1 MEQLN
6 EIRMIKHSMY
16 VKNKCHDG
24 DNNLINHINTSTY
37 KWPKK
42 TLLIASDSIMNDID
56 EKRLSRNWNVKV
68 RCFSGATVDHMK
80 DYLKPLLKKEPD
92 NIILHVGTNN

>member
-1 MEQLN
+1 MVIISHTNTNAKLMEQLN

-42 TLLIASDSIMNDID
+42 TLLIASDSIMNKILT
-56 EKRLSRNWNVKV
+56 R
-68 RCFSGATVDHMK
+68 K
-80 DYLKPLLKKEPD
+80 DYRE
-92 NIILHVGTNN
+92 IGT